1 MAEDF
6 HSCRRAYYL
15 FLITCSY
22 YLLVGVKDRASG
34 GSVGVKD
41 RASGGVIRGER
52 PWKTPWN
59 HIGLWKQRSR
69 EGVNRPSGGGW
80 PFQRLE

>member
-34 GSVGVKD
+34 GVS
-41 RASGGVIRGER
+41 RGER
-52 PWKTPWN
+52 PCM
-59 HIGLWKQRSR
+59 
-69 EGVNRPSGGGW
+69 GGG
-80 PFQRLE
+80 QSG